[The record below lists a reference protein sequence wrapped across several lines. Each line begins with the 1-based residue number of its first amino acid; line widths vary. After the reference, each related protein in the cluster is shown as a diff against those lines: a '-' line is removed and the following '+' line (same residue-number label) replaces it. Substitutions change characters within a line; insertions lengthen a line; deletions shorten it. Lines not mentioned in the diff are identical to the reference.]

1 MLFYI
6 IMGFYLKVMSLV
18 FRGLLSY
25 HVVTSILISSLK
37 LSKVETGQYLYDES
51 LENIRHCN
59 LARTAG
65 VMHIGLELEFIE
77 S

>member
-6 IMGFYLKVMSLV
+6 NMGFDLKLISLV

-37 LSKVETGQYLYDES
+37 LSKVETGQYLYE
-51 LENIRHCN
+51 
-59 LARTAG
+59 
-65 VMHIGLELEFIE
+65 
-77 S
+77 